1 MHRYIVFFGLLLLLC
16 SSACRREQFD
26 DQLAFVATTEVPA
39 GLNSLLTHN
48 FPITGVRGTTLALTK
63 ARPYQIQL
71 FLEQGEPT
79 FDFVRQAFLLVQT
92 DSSQVEIAYNLEH
105 NQDNR
110 SSMVLLPSEI
120 DLLPYI
126 TQPNFTLLLKLNF
139 HYTTVQTSRIRVEL
153 GVGVN
158 YD

>member
-1 MHRYIVFFGLLLLLC
+1 MRAYLLLITLLLLA
-16 SSACRREQFD
+16 SSACRRDQFD
-26 DQLAFVATTEVPA
+26 DQIAFVATTEVPA

-48 FPITGVRGTTLALTK
+48 FPITGLRGTDLALTK

-92 DSSQVEIAYNLEH
+92 DTSLVEIGYNLEH
-105 NQDNR
+105 PQDNR
-110 SSMVLLPSEI
+110 SVIVLLPSEI

-126 TQPNFTLLLKLNF
+126 TQPNFNLLLKLNF
-139 HYTTVQTSRIRVEL
+139 RYNTVQTSRIRIEM
-153 GVGVN
+153 GAGVN